1 VGVLVA
7 GLDVAAVLFDMDG
20 TLVDSDAA
28 VERAW
33 HSWGREFGVDG
44 ATAVRLAHGS
54 PSEPTVR
61 KLLARATEEAIVAA
75 VARQM
80 ELQYDDLSDV
90 VPTDGALDLI
100 AALDRHGVPWAVFTS
115 ADVRLARGRLGAA
128 GITAPLLVTTDD
140 VRAGKP
146 DPEGWVRAAALVG
159 VPPEK
164 CLVVEDA
171 EVGLAAARA
180 AGARTAALRGLDGDL
195 RISSLAELIPA
206 LGLDRR

>member
-1 VGVLVA
+1 MA
-7 GLDVAAVLFDMDG
+7 ELDVAAVLFDMDG

-33 HSWGREFGVDG
+33 HSWGTEFGVDG
-44 ATAVRLAHGS
+44 AAAVTLAHGS

-61 KLLARATEEAIVAA
+61 KLLAGADEERIAAA
-75 VARQM
+75 VGRQM
-80 ELQYDDLSDV
+80 ALQYDDVADV
-90 VPTDGALDLI
+90 VATDGALELI
-100 AALDRHGVPWAVFTS
+100 AALDRQGMPWAVFTS
-115 ADVRLARGRLGAA
+115 ADVRLARARLGAA
-128 GITAPLLVTTDD
+128 GISAPLLVTTDD

-146 DPEGWVRAAALVG
+146 DPEGWIMAAALVG

-180 AGARTAALRGLDGDL
+180 AGAWTAALRGLDGDL
-195 RISSLAELIPA
+195 RISSLTELVPA
-206 LGLDRR
+206 LGLDR

>member
-1 VGVLVA
+1 MA

-33 HSWGREFGVDG
+33 HSWGSEFGVDG
-44 ATAVRLAHGS
+44 VAAVALAHGS

-61 KLLARATEEAIVAA
+61 KLLAGAGEDRIAAA
-75 VARQM
+75 VGRQM
-80 ELQYDDLSDV
+80 ALQYDDVADV
-90 VPTDGALDLI
+90 VATPGALELI
-100 AALDRHGVPWAVFTS
+100 AALDRRGMPWAVFTS
-115 ADVRLARGRLGAA
+115 ADLRLARARLGAA
-128 GITAPLLVTTDD
+128 GIAAPLLVTTDD

-180 AGARTAALRGLDGDL
+180 AGAWTAALRGLDGDL
-195 RISSLAELIPA
+195 RISSLAELVPA
-206 LGLDRR
+206 LGLDR